1 MHVRR
6 GAKSVSRSRFAR
18 WLASFFLTL
27 AAVYPLRSRADD
39 VRMRW
44 KQVADAQVKLDDKVP
59 LAWTVYQL
67 DKKKQPNLVLI
78 LLGRRYILL
87 DSKVHLAYLVFPAD
101 LQAQGSDFDSDDL
114 AQKTRLIPST
124 DWTVRDIGPAEQ
136 IKLTLQDY
144 GRVVA
149 VDLPHPL
156 DIRLGIY

>member
-1 MHVRR
+1 MM
-6 GAKSVSRSRFAR
+6 A
-18 WLASFFLTL
+18 L
-27 AAVYPLRSRADD
+27 AAILLTFAAALALRARADD
-39 VRMRW
+39 ARMRW

-67 DKKKQPNLVLI
+67 DKKKLPNLVLI

-87 DSKVHLAYLVFPAD
+87 DSKAHLAYLVFPTD
-101 LQAQGSDFDSDDL
+101 LHAEGPDFDSDDL
-114 AQKTRLIPST
+114 VQKTRLIPST
-124 DWTVRDIGPAEQ
+124 DWTVRDVGPAEQ
-136 IKLTLQDY
+136 IRLTLQDY